1 MKNCGQTSGVTRRES
16 LQLIVSA
23 PFLKPAFLMALVSV
37 KLTSYTGFR
46 TTYVPIQGRSC
57 KFHQNN
63 AKLHTACIT
72 TPWFCSNRV
81 WMVNCPACSQDL
93 KTFVHQE
100 TRTMTKKSQDC
111 CEATGLSSQRF
122 MDYC

>member
-46 TTYVPIQGRSC
+46 TTYVPIQM
-57 KFHQNN
+57 
-63 AKLHTACIT
+63 IT
-72 TPWFCSNRV
+72 FSGW
-81 WMVNCPACSQDL
+81 AL
-93 KTFVHQE
+93 
-100 TRTMTKKSQDC
+100 
-111 CEATGLSSQRF
+111 
-122 MDYC
+122 